1 MRINSICE
9 SKHRAEVALELR
21 DSFDSSQ
28 NLGVHSFLIKLA
40 LLCDLV
46 FLSLCVEDL
55 TLLASGFTQLLLL
68 EVSVRYSGIFTPLIS
83 ILVEVAMTNFWC
95 ILRRGTQ
102 LRDRGPVTSS
112 KPLPSC
118 FRKTTLLPLWRPVR
132 MIRMV
137 PGVMLARSFLTCLLK
152 GFLP

>member
-55 TLLASGFTQLLLL
+55 TLLVSGFTQFLL
-68 EVSVRYSGIFTPLIS
+68 EVSVSEIFWNFHTTDIDFGGGGNDKFLVCSMQRNS
-83 ILVEVAMTNFWC
+83 IE
-95 ILRRGTQ
+95 G
-102 LRDRGPVTSS
+102 
-112 KPLPSC
+112 
-118 FRKTTLLPLWRPVR
+118 
-132 MIRMV
+132 
-137 PGVMLARSFLTCLLK
+137 
-152 GFLP
+152 

>member
-1 MRINSICE
+1 MTSYLIRFFARSSEYYFVRINSICE

-55 TLLASGFTQLLLL
+55 TLLVSGFTQLLLL
-68 EVSVRYSGIFTPLIS
+68 EVSVSEIFRNFHTTD
-83 ILVEVAMTNFWC
+83 TNFGGGGNDKFLVC
-95 ILRRGTQ
+95 STQ
-102 LRDRGPVTSS
+102 RNSIEG
-112 KPLPSC
+112 
-118 FRKTTLLPLWRPVR
+118 
-132 MIRMV
+132 
-137 PGVMLARSFLTCLLK
+137 
-152 GFLP
+152 